1 MKILLTGSTGQL
13 GKAIID
19 KKPYY
24 HDLLLPKRAELDLS
38 KRKNCQSFLELHKP
52 DFIINAGAFT
62 NVDLAETES
71 DLCSSINTEA
81 PLVFANMLKKN
92 GGNLLQISTDY
103 VFDGCQN
110 SPYKVNDIR
119 NPISKYGYSKARCEE
134 LIEEI
139 LTPTQQVVIL
149 RTSWLIGPKGKNF
162 LFKILNLHKNKK
174 EFSVVSDQI
183 GAMSSTEDVAKICWK
198 LISNWELVS
207 KKRNY
212 INHWTCQGV
221 TSWFDIAI
229 EIGDIATKYGI
240 LKSPAKIH
248 STKTENYPTLAKRPM
263 YSILDCA
270 TTREIIGIEGKYW
283 RQELEK
289 IIRNI
294 ANKH

>member
-183 GAMSSTEDVAKICWK
+183 GAMYSTEDVAEICWK

-283 RQELEK
+283 RQE
-289 IIRNI
+289 
-294 ANKH
+294 